1 MLTKEQNKKVAE
13 ILSQLLADESILY
26 LKTRNAHWNVEGPD
40 FKTVHV
46 YFEELYTELQVVIDD
61 VAEKIRT
68 KEYYA
73 PATMSEYLELT
84 QLKEERKEKYDSLTF
99 IAELLK
105 DHETI
110 SESLNKAIQEIEA
123 YPDVATS
130 DYLTGLLEQHQKT
143 AWMLRSHLK

>member
-1 MLTKEQNKKVAE
+1 MLTKEQKKKVAQ
-13 ILSQLLADESILY
+13 ILSHLLADETILY
-26 LKTRNAHWNVEGPD
+26 QKTRNAHWNVEGPD

-46 YFEELYTELQVVIDD
+46 YFEELYNELQIVIDE

-68 KEYYA
+68 KDHYA
-73 PATMSEYLELT
+73 PAMFSEYLELT

-99 IAELLK
+99 MAELLK

-110 SESLNKAIQEIEA
+110 CDFLNKAIVEIED
-123 YPDVATS
+123 YKDVSTS
-130 DYLTGLLEQHQKT
+130 DYLVGLLEQHQKT

>member
-68 KEYYA
+68 KQYYA

-99 IAELLK
+99 IEELLK

-110 SESLNKAIQEIEA
+110 CESLNKAIQEIEE

>member
-61 VAEKIRT
+61 VTEKIRT
-68 KEYYA
+68 KQYYA

-99 IAELLK
+99 IEELLK

-110 SESLNKAIQEIEA
+110 CESLNKAIQEIEE

>member
-1 MLTKEQNKKVAE
+1 MLTKEQNKRVAE
-13 ILSQLLADESILY
+13 ILSQVLADESILY
-26 LKTRNAHWNVEGPD
+26 LKTRNAHWNVEGAD

-68 KEYYA
+68 KQHYA
-73 PATMSEYLELT
+73 PATMSEYLEIT
-84 QLKEERKEKYDSLTF
+84 QLKEERKKKYDSLTF
-99 IAELLK
+99 MAELLK

-110 SESLNKAIQEIEA
+110 CAFLNKAIQEIEA
-123 YPDVATS
+123 FPDVATS